1 MGNLVT
7 NRINFE
13 RRDGAKGIDAF
24 ADVLAKLTSRPV
36 AEMKAS
42 LEKAVSY
49 NTSVDAPFDMELVNP
64 VPQTVAEAGGSSQEV
79 LLGLA
84 LLSTKSEDL
93 VMAYWESRDPILNDM
108 PPTMVMTAHTV
119 LAQHGLAALD
129 AETRRHIA
137 MNRHMDA
144 IEAGRAAR
152 DAYRETG
159 KFDAT
164 TWQSQSWGTR
174 AHAQDVFLWFE
185 AGNLCAKF
193 DTVNEGPDGWIADLA
208 KAAPDY
214 HFSGVSYDE
223 DTDYSLH
230 FVTNEPGEVSI
241 EESDDPD
248 HVLEARAFVSGM
260 TVEERLEED
269 RLCHGEDDDAEPEDD
284 SMEP

>member
-13 RRDGAKGIDAF
+13 RRDGAKGVDAF
-24 ADVLAKLTSRPV
+24 ADVLGKLTPRPFE
-36 AEMKAS
+36 EMREA
-42 LEKAVSY
+42 LERATSPAVW
-49 NTSVDAPFDMELVNP
+49 VDAPFDMELVDP
-64 VPQTVAEAGGSSQEV
+64 LPEALIKAEGGSQDV

-93 VMAYWESRDPILNDM
+93 VMAYWESRDPIFNDM
-108 PPTMVMTAHTV
+108 PPGMVMTAHSV
-119 LAQHGLAALD
+119 LEQRGLAFLD
-129 AETRRHIA
+129 AETRRHVA

-164 TWQSQSWGTR
+164 TWQNQAWGTR

-269 RLCHGEDDDAEPEDD
+269 RLCHGKDDDEEPEDD